1 MEERK
6 LSVLEVLR
14 MNMGIMAQ
22 VRIPIGERQIWE
34 AMQAVMQNEQA
45 CITAMEEQEAAAAA
59 KAAETE
65 EQDEQRDE

>member
-14 MNMGIMAQ
+14 MNMGIMER

-59 KAAETE
+59 KGAETE